1 MDRLTR
7 QKIEDGRIIIE
18 SALEFKYQS
27 KQDPDSY
34 YLVDLSAYG
43 GSGACYCEQFRFRI
57 EPKILSGSV
66 APHETGSQCKHIL
79 LSKFILGQK
88 VIDSTIEKLRQYEEN
103 PPKKKNPTKK
113 KDIT

>member
-1 MDRLTR
+1 MDKLTR
-7 QKIEDGRIIIE
+7 KKIEDGRIILE
-18 SALEFKYQS
+18 SALEFKFQS

-57 EPKILSGSV
+57 EPRILSGSV
-66 APHETGSQCKHIL
+66 APHEAGSQCKHIL

-88 VIDSTIEKLRQYEEN
+88 VIDSTIERLRQYEEN
-103 PPKKKNPTKK
+103 TPEKKNPTKK
-113 KDIT
+113 EDTS